1 MNGLFRVGR
10 AQTEFV
16 WKLVD
21 LYGRRTDRR
30 NSAFM
35 GGCTLCLSDWK
46 CDGYFESRR
55 ARPVCNVRSHWHP
68 LYDPIIKALLVQAHD
83 AVIHVETHKD
93 YL

>member
-10 AQTEFV
+10 AQTDFV

-35 GGCTLCLSDWK
+35 GGGC
-46 CDGYFESRR
+46 
-55 ARPVCNVRSHWHP
+55 
-68 LYDPIIKALLVQAHD
+68 I
-83 AVIHVETHKD
+83 
-93 YL
+93 